1 MYQAKIQNANGE
13 VMLLT
18 NDEAK
23 YQVLSIQGLNPPQA
37 QINTTAIVGLD
48 GAKFNS
54 SKLDTRN
61 IVINIK
67 INGDVEAN
75 RLALYR
81 YFITK
86 KWCRFY
92 YSNESRNVYIDGYV
106 DNVECDYFT
115 NNEIAQISIICPDP
129 YFKALTEIITE
140 VSDVLA
146 LFTFPF
152 SINEDHP
159 IPFSQYEDTPTAR
172 IYNDCDGDTGVVI
185 KIQVNTNVSMIN
197 IEKVNTGEYIQL
209 EDSFLTGDVITINT
223 NIGSKGIT
231 LLRGTTTTN
240 ILSKMAL
247 SSTFFEI
254 NPGYNIFNY
263 TTNLGQADNDELTVH
278 FLYRNSYRGV

>member
-67 INGDVEAN
+67 INGDVESN
-75 RLALYR
+75 RITLYN

-86 KWCRFY
+86 QWCRFY
-92 YSNESRNVYIDGYV
+92 YTNETRNVYIDGYV
-106 DNVECDYFT
+106 DSVDCDLFT
-115 NNEIAQISIICPDP
+115 NSEIAQISIICTNP
-129 YFKALTEIITE
+129 YFKALTEIITDI
-140 VSDVLA
+140 SIIRP

-152 SINEDHP
+152 SINDGHP
-159 IPFSQYEDTPTAR
+159 IPFSEYETYPTAR
-172 IYNDCDGDTGVVI
+172 IFNDSDGDTGVIVKINVNTAVTMI
-185 KIQVNTNVSMIN
+185 KI
-197 IEKVNTGEYIQL
+197 EKTNTGEYIQL
-209 EDSFLTGDVITINT
+209 DDSFSAGDEITINT
-223 NIGSKGIT
+223 NVGSKSVE
-231 LLRGTTTTN
+231 LLRGATTTN
-240 ILSKMAL
+240 LFSKV
-247 SSTFFEI
+247 SRNSVFFQL
-254 NPGYNIFNY
+254 NIGNNYFNY
-263 TTNLGQADNDELTVH
+263 NTSAGQNGDELTVN
-278 FLYRNSYRGV
+278 FLYRNNYRGV